1 MSKAKQSGLQVWLGT
16 KDLSLAPVLP
26 WSPSSLRNTRLI
38 CQGNEAPAGSFDNT
52 TQQKRFVMTITAL
65 YETSAHATGGRDGRV
80 ATLDGSLDLKLTTPK
95 ELGGPGGNGNNPEQ
109 LFAAGYAACFLNALK
124 FTAIRAKA
132 SFPGNTAVTATV
144 GIGRGDGG
152 GFGLKVAMAV
162 SLPGLDQ
169 TAAEALVEKA
179 HETCPYSNATRN
191 NIEVKVTINDVPFK

>member
-1 MSKAKQSGLQVWLGT
+1 
-16 KDLSLAPVLP
+16 
-26 WSPSSLRNTRLI
+26 
-38 CQGNEAPAGSFDNT
+38 
-52 TQQKRFVMTITAL
+52 MTITAL

-132 SFPGNTAVTATV
+132 SFPGNAAVTATV

-152 GFGLKVAMAV
+152 GFGLKVAISRSNLDRQMMNAEGC
-162 SLPGLDQ
+162 SLTPVRPGVFRRSISTERVIGML
-169 TAAEALVEKA
+169 
-179 HETCPYSNATRN
+179 
-191 NIEVKVTINDVPFK
+191 